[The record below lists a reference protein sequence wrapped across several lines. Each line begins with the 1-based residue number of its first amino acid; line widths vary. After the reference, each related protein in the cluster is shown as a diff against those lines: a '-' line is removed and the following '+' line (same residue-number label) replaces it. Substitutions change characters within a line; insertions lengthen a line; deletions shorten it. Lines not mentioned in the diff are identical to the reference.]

1 MSLAFCAWLAAAA
14 APDPLAP
21 PPAARLPAAPDAR
34 LPAAPPPPA
43 PLPSGYDPAR
53 SLAPLVKAVEGA
65 VVTIEVESE
74 SNVPPQVLEMFG
86 GDPHGMFPHT
96 GEGSGFVITADGL
109 VVTNHHVI
117 AEADR
122 ITLVLS
128 DGTRVSARVLGSDA
142 SMDVALLQAEIVRD
156 YVHVALGDSDHLEV
170 GDWVVAMGNGLGL
183 GTTVTAGIVSGKGRI
198 IGHDVFGKESFLQT
212 DAAINQGNS
221 GGPLFDLEGR
231 VIGMSTAII
240 AGANTVGFAIPSN
253 LISGILDDLRTSGRV
268 ARGFLGVQQQTL
280 NEELRR
286 MLGVKA
292 EHGAVVTSVF
302 DDSPAARSGLRRG
315 DVVVAVDDQP
325 VQTDNDLVAKIGN
338 RRPGERVVLTIE
350 RDARIEELKVT
361 LTDRPGAGA
370 PPTIGETGPGAA
382 FGLEL
387 VPLSPAL
394 AAESGLQTGVLVERV
409 ARGSIA
415 DGRLEPGDVIVE
427 VNKRTVESA
436 EDVMRL
442 LSRTTSTAFL
452 LVLRDDAQQFVL
464 LPLP

>member
-1 MSLAFCAWLAAAA
+1 MSLAFYARLAAAA
-14 APDPLAP
+14 APE
-21 PPAARLPAAPDAR
+21 
-34 LPAAPPPPA
+34 PAAPPQPS
-43 PLPSGYDPAR
+43 PLPATYDPAR

-65 VVTIEVESE
+65 VVTIEVESV
-74 SNVPPQVLEMFG
+74 SDVPAQVLEMFG
-86 GDPHGMFPHT
+86 ADPHGMFPHT
-96 GEGSGFVITADGL
+96 GEGSGFVISADGIVL
-109 VVTNHHVI
+109 TNHHVI

-128 DGTRVSARVLGSDA
+128 DGTRAGAHVLGSDA
-142 SMDVALLQAEIVRD
+142 SMDVAVLKADVTRD
-156 YVHVALGDSDHLEV
+156 WVHVALGDSDRLEV

-198 IGHDVFGKESFLQT
+198 IGHDIFGKESFIQT

-221 GGPLFDLEGR
+221 GGPLFDLDGK

-253 LISGILDDLRTSGRV
+253 LIGSILDDLRTSGRV

-315 DVVVAVDDQP
+315 DVVVAVDAQP
-325 VQTDNDLVAKIGN
+325 VETDNDLVAKIGN

-361 LTDRPGAGA
+361 LTDRPGAA
-370 PPTIGETGPGAA
+370 PVTSSGDGSGGSSL
-382 FGLEL
+382 GLEL
-387 VPLSPAL
+387 APLSPAL
-394 AAESGLQTGVLVERV
+394 AAESGLQAGVLIERV
-409 ARGSIA
+409 ERGSIA
-415 DGRLEPGDVIVE
+415 DGRLKPGDVIVE
-427 VNKRTVESA
+427 VNKRPVQSA

-442 LSRTTSTAFL
+442 IARTTGTAFL